1 MINSEAITTAI
12 RIVSTLAHKIPHEKT
27 RAITLA
33 TAEATV
39 LGMESYQL
47 IQSVRGAKTEMKYFL
62 HIDSLA
68 DGLNILMERIG
79 LGRNSEEN
87 PKIINADSDEYYDSD
102 RDRYI
107 TSMFYSFDLSHAERV
122 KWEGMEIT
130 VEKKADENTKR
141 TAVIFGFKTSADRD
155 RFTQYVDDLVLT
167 ECNRMVTDV
176 SGNKTSPVFRYNGD
190 GAGFDQD
197 YLTNCA
203 RPLDTVIVDG
213 EVKNKITQHIET
225 FLNHEDSYREISM
238 PYHTGILLYGPPGT
252 GKTSL
257 VSALSREYDMP
268 LYILNLRHF
277 HSDSEFVRAVRG
289 IRSKAMV
296 VLEDIDTITPSR
308 SQTVAKKADGLSL
321 DSVLNFLDGMSTP
334 HGTIM
339 VMTTND
345 KNTLDPAMTRP
356 GRMDVS
362 APIEYFTPEM
372 VVEFCQRFISTDE
385 DFSGKLIELAKNVND
400 ESKLTG
406 AELASVLKET
416 MFLDT
421 EGKKEFMLDFIE
433 ERV

>member
-47 IQSVRGAKTEMKYFL
+47 IQSVRGTKTEMQYFL
-62 HIDSLA
+62 HVDSFSE
-68 DGLNILMERIG
+68 GLNILMERIG
-79 LGRNSEEN
+79 LGRNTKEN
-87 PKIINADSDEYYDSD
+87 PKILKADSDEYYDD
-102 RDRYI
+102 ELDRYI
-107 TSMFYSFDLSHAERV
+107 TSMYYSFDLAQPERIV
-122 KWEGMEIT
+122 WDGVEMT
-130 VEKKADENTKR
+130 VEKQTDEKTKR
-141 TAVIFGFKTSADRD
+141 SYTVFGFKNVSDRD
-155 RFTQYVDDLVLT
+155 KFTQYMDDLVRK
-167 ECNRMVTDV
+167 ECNSVPTDV
-176 SGNKTSPVFRYNGD
+176 LGNKTSPVFRFNGD
-190 GAGFDQD
+190 GEEFNQD

-203 RPLDTVIVDG
+203 RPLDTVIVNG

-225 FLNHEDSYREISM
+225 FLAHEESYKEISM

-257 VSALSREYDMP
+257 VSALAREYDMP

-277 HSDSEFVRAVRG
+277 HSDAEFVRAVRS
-289 IRSKAMV
+289 IRTRAMV

-308 SQTVAKKADGLSL
+308 SETVAKTKDGLSL

-339 VMTTND
+339 VMTTNN
-345 KNTLDPAMTRP
+345 KNHLDPAMTRP

-385 DFSGKLIELAKNVND
+385 DFSGKLIELAKDVND

-421 EGKKEFMLDFIE
+421 EGKKEFMLDFID